1 MLRSNKQIWLILI
14 FAAIVAMGLMLGL
27 SIWFAVF
34 SFLVLPLIF
43 FVISFQIQWNFF
55 LEAFNYKRTSQK
67 VLALTFD
74 DGPHPEITPQI
85 LDLLK
90 KHNAKATFFCIGQH
104 AEKHPEILKRILEE
118 GHGVGNHSYSHKNT
132 FPFFGESQI
141 KTELEQTDAILKQ
154 ANTLFRPPFG
164 VTNPTIAKVVK
175 ETGHQVIGW
184 NVRSFDTV
192 IKNPQTITKRILNKV
207 KPGSIILMHD
217 TRPQTLEAL
226 KVILPRLS
234 GHKLVPI
241 SQLQQA

>member
-1 MLRSNKQIWLILI
+1 MLRPNKQIWLILI
-14 FAAIVAMGLMLGL
+14 FAAIVAMGLILGL

-34 SFLVLPLIF
+34 SFLVLPLVF

-90 KHNAKATFFCIGQH
+90 KYNAKATFFCIGQH
-104 AEKHPEILKRILEE
+104 AEKNPKILKRILEE
-118 GHGVGNHSYSHKNT
+118 GHEVGSHSYSHKNT
-132 FPFFGESQI
+132 FPLFGESQI
-141 KTELEQTDAILKQ
+141 KDELQKTDLVLKQ
-154 ANTLFRPPFG
+154 ENKLFRPPFG
-164 VTNPTIAKVVK
+164 VTNPTIAKVIK

-192 IKNPQTITKRILNKV
+192 TKDPQTIAKRVLKKI

-217 TRPQTLEAL
+217 TQPQTLEAL
-226 KVILPRLS
+226 KIMLP
-234 GHKLVPI
+234 KLKDHTFVTI
-241 SQLQQA
+241 TQLQRL

>member
-234 GHKLVPI
+234 GHKLVTI

>member
-1 MLRSNKQIWLILI
+1 MI

-234 GHKLVPI
+234 GHKLVTI